1 MSKFT
6 QPSRGVRDIKTLAGM
21 AEDAR
26 APHKLYMR
34 LFALET
40 ERHRRLQERASAM
53 LRVENIDARCAEIAE
68 EMEQLMQILGVDSVV
83 PEGPPAGARP
93 GSGHGGTPSAARGRR
108 EGIGNGRRG
117 TSMTASVGETVK
129 IRY

>member
-6 QPSRGVRDIKTLAGM
+6 QPSRSVRDIKTLAGM
-21 AEDAR
+21 AEDVR
-26 APHKLYMR
+26 APHKMYMR

-53 LRVENIDARCAEIAE
+53 LRVDNIDARCAEIAA
-68 EMEQLMQILGVDSVV
+68 EMEQLLQTLGVEAVV
-83 PEGPPAGARP
+83 SDGPPGNARP
-93 GSGHGGTPSAARGRR
+93 GSGRVPTQPPARGQGKRT
-108 EGIGNGRRG
+108 GPGRQT
-117 TSMTASVGETVK
+117 TSGETSVGESVK